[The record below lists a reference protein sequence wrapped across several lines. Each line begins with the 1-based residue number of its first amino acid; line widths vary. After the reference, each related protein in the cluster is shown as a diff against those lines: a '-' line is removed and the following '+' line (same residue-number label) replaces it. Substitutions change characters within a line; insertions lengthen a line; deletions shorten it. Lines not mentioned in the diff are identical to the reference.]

1 MSQKQNMSADFIR
14 SLWPHAFILKTW
26 SGSVVLDVAGLNPP
40 VRGLSAS
47 LHPEA
52 GCAAPTGPGCTDPLW
67 TERSR
72 TEPNRTE
79 PNLAEPLRGARPSR
93 AHWVRAGDSVISR
106 DSAAVCPSGWR
117 LQAAGGWGSA
127 RCWFWCCAVPLLR
140 DTPRG
145 WVNTPGH
152 THTLTHARTHT
163 HTRTGDPVMGQMLL
177 LMHEWWAYRLLLWK
191 SSKNVSN
198 LFLIFNKS
206 SEWRQTPSQYTRLY

>member
-1 MSQKQNMSADFIR
+1 MLLFWKRGPEVWCWMLRAWTPPSADCLPLSIPKLVALPR
-14 SLWPHAFILKTW
+14 RDQAARTPCEL
-26 SGSVVLDVAGLNPP
+26 SGA
-40 VRGLSAS
+40 
-47 LHPEA
+47 
-52 GCAAPTGPGCTDPLW
+52 
-67 TERSR
+67 
-72 TEPNRTE
+72 EPNRTE

-163 HTRTGDPVMGQMLL
+163 RTLAQVIR
-177 LMHEWWAYRLLLWK
+177 WWVRCFYWCMNGELK
-191 SSKNVSN
+191 DSYCEN
-198 LFLIFNKS
+198 LQKM
-206 SEWRQTPSQYTRLY
+206 

>member
-1 MSQKQNMSADFIR
+1 MSADFIR

-79 PNLAEPLRGARPSR
+79 LSRTAQRSPS
-93 AHWVRAGDSVISR
+93 VPSSLSPAGDSVISR

-163 HTRTGDPVMGQMLL
+163 RTLAQVIR
-177 LMHEWWAYRLLLWK
+177 WWVRCFYWCMNGELK
-191 SSKNVSN
+191 DSYCEN
-198 LFLIFNKS
+198 LQKM
-206 SEWRQTPSQYTRLY
+206 

>member
-1 MSQKQNMSADFIR
+1 MLLFWKRGPEVWCWMLRAWTPPSADCLPLSIPKLVALPR
-14 SLWPHAFILKTW
+14 RDQAARTPCEL
-26 SGSVVLDVAGLNPP
+26 SGA
-40 VRGLSAS
+40 
-47 LHPEA
+47 
-52 GCAAPTGPGCTDPLW
+52 
-67 TERSR
+67 
-72 TEPNRTE
+72 EPNRTE

-140 DTPRG
+140 DTLRG